1 MVATP
6 VVIDVSPRIALKN
19 GRHWLDRSMEH
30 TVMHVRKTSVRL
42 LAVVILLSLLAPASV
57 QSVLGQPEATAMLT
71 PLQGLVQRR
80 ADSDPEYMWQTVT
93 RVQLISEGDWVQTDS
108 LGMAEVTFFDG
119 NLMEILPNS
128 LIQVGEYQFAD
139 DDSPVL
145 TIEQSVGDMRHQIDR
160 ILDSESRYEVHTPS
174 AIVAVRGTNFF
185 SSVTWQGETIFNL
198 DTGMLAVSGI
208 SPDGVVGPSL
218 IMFESQSLPIAPDGQ
233 PGTPGP
239 YDPPAY
245 PPPAPL
251 APETCG
257 DAICDPDEKSV
268 CALDCQTS
276 ATCGN
281 GICEAAAL
289 EGPVTCR
296 VDCVPTVRP
305 GQSPSG
311 TTEPSTLPEVT
322 GRPCTV
328 WTARGDVTVRAGP
341 GFQRGVRSY
350 LVSNVNVPVVGKFTD
365 SDGHLW
371 WKIQPPGFNPAEA
384 DRYWVLADDVDE
396 VGDCALVADAAASP
410 IVAPQPT
417 QPGVPTLVPTIPPS
431 RPTETPPPTRVPT
444 EPALPTRVPTE
455 PALPTRVPTKIPILV
470 SFYADR
476 YTINPRQ
483 KECATVYWEVTGS
496 KEVYYEGNAVAG
508 RGSVVECPMQTTT
521 YTLTVGLVDGSTIS
535 RYVTITVEFPG

>member
-1 MVATP
+1 
-6 VVIDVSPRIALKN
+6 
-19 GRHWLDRSMEH
+19 
-30 TVMHVRKTSVRL
+30 MHVQKTSVRL
-42 LAVVILLSLLAPASV
+42 LAVVILLSLLAPPSMPF
-57 QSVLGQPEATAMLT
+57 VLGQSEAMASLT

-80 ADSDPEYMWQTVT
+80 ADSDPEYMWQTIT
-93 RVQLISEGDWVQTDS
+93 RAQLISEGDWVQTDN
-108 LGMAEVTFFDG
+108 LGMAEVVFFDG
-119 NLMEILPNS
+119 NLVEILPNS

-160 ILDSESRYEVHTPS
+160 ILDAESRYEVHTPS
-174 AIVAVRGTNFF
+174 AVVAVRGTDFF

-208 SPDGVVGPSL
+208 SLDGVVGPPL
-218 IMFESQSLPIAPDGQ
+218 IIFERQSLSIAPDGQ

-239 YDPPAY
+239 YNPPAY

-257 DAICDPDEKSV
+257 DAICTPSEKPV

-296 VDCVPTVRP
+296 VDCVPTMRP
-305 GQSPSG
+305 GQNTSDM
-311 TTEPSTLPEVT
+311 TEPSTLPEVT
-322 GRPCTV
+322 GQPCTV
-328 WTARGDVTVRAGP
+328 WTARGDVTVHAGP

-350 LVSNVNVPVVGKFTD
+350 LVSNMNVPVVGKFTD
-365 SDGHLW
+365 SDGNLW
-371 WKIQPPGFNPAEA
+371 WKIQPPDFNPGEA
-384 DRYWVLADDVDE
+384 DRYWVLADEVDE
-396 VGDCALVADAAASP
+396 VGDCALVADAPSSP
-410 IVAPQPT
+410 IVAPQPA
-417 QPGVPTLVPTIPPS
+417 QPSAPTFVPTILPS
-431 RPTETPPPTRVPT
+431 RPTQPPLPTGVPTESPLPTSVPT
-444 EPALPTRVPTE
+444 EPTV
-455 PALPTRVPTKIPILV
+455 LV

-476 YTINPRQ
+476 YTVNPRKQ
-483 KECATVYWEVTGS
+483 ECATIYWEVTGS
-496 KEVYYEGNAVAG
+496 KEVYYEGTAVAG
-508 RGSVVECPMQTTT
+508 RGSVMECPMQTAT

-535 RYVTITVEFPG
+535 RYVTITVEYPG